1 MIERLEEIAVLW
13 NRNMPSSRIAKEL
26 GMTKGSVCGMM
37 FRARMAG
44 DTRFPSRPAVFGP
57 RPRREKPVREV
68 PPDLSHFVK
77 PKPRLSFGKVLLM
90 DLRPNEC
97 RYPTETL
104 KHRGEYFFCGA
115 PKDPKSEA
123 YCEKHQKLCVAG
135 MSYVRRYA

>member
-13 NRNMPSSRIAKEL
+13 NRNMPSSMIAKEL

-37 FRARMAG
+37 FRARLAG
-44 DTRFPSRPAVFGP
+44 DTRFPPRPAVFGP
-57 RPRREKPVREV
+57 RPRKEKPVREV
-68 PPDLSHFVK
+68 PFK
-77 PKPRLSFGKVLLM
+77 PPPHAKFGEVLLF
-90 DLRPNEC
+90 DLRPNDC

-104 KHRGEYFFCGA
+104 ERHGEYFFCGA

>member
-37 FRARMAG
+37 FRARQAG
-44 DTRFPSRPAVFGP
+44 DPRFPPRPAVFGP
-57 RPRREKPVREV
+57 RPRKEKPVREV
-68 PPDLSHFVK
+68 PPDLSHLVK

-104 KHRGEYFFCGA
+104 EHRGEYFFCGA
-115 PKDPKSEA
+115 PQDPKSEA
-123 YCEKHQKLCVAG
+123 YCEAHQKLCVAG
-135 MSYVRRYA
+135 VTYARRYA